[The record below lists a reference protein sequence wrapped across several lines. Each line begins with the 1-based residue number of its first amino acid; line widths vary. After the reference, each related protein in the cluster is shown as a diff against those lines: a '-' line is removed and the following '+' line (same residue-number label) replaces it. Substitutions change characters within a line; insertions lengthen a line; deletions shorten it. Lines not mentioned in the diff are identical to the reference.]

1 LFFKT
6 RYFNTRFVSYSV
18 NIQPNIM
25 QNYWKN
31 MRENKKYF
39 ERTHGNFWIFFCFFL
54 FLLLYNFFIIFI
66 IIWAGYDLTQPYRPD
81 LARSAG

>member
-39 ERTHGNFWIFFCFFL
+39 ERTHGNFWIFFLFL
-54 FLLLYNFFIIFI
+54 FLLLYNFLLFLLLY
-66 IIWAGYDLTQPYRPD
+66 GLGTT
-81 LARSAG
+81 